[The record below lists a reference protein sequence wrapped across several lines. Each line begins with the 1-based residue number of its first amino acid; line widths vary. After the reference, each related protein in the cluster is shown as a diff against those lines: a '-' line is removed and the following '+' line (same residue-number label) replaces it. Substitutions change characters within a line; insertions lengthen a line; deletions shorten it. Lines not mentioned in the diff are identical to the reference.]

1 MILVIR
7 TRKGRELLSAGCS
20 PSGADLSTVF
30 PPYVDELSEKQLIDT
45 TSFSE
50 RIPAFLVA
58 QAEFSNRLPCY
69 SPRMKA
75 TVSSLRQARQIRQVF
90 GPVLDRLD
98 EVDAFFHREFEG
110 AQPMVRDVATYVLG
124 SGGKRLRPA
133 LVLLVSRMLGYK
145 GERDVRYA
153 AVIEMIHT
161 ATLIHD
167 DIIDQS
173 DLRRGKPTANNTWGN
188 QTTVL
193 VGDWLY
199 TRTMDLCLEL
209 GDVDVMRVL
218 TSATLR
224 MTEGEILA
232 DRVRGQLDVDQQT
245 YMDITQRKTAELFAA
260 ACALPALFQP
270 ATLHLTE
277 QLLEFGRCMGV
288 SFQLV
293 DDLLD
298 FTAARADL
306 GKPVMADLLEGR
318 VTLPIILLLE
328 RIDGRNRA
336 RLAEVVSSGSFDAI
350 SEQEVLQMVRT
361 SGVLD
366 EVRSRA
372 RAYAEDAAERAMAF
386 PPGPERDALVQASH
400 MLLDRG
406 V

>member
-1 MILVIR
+1 
-7 TRKGRELLSAGCS
+7 
-20 PSGADLSTVF
+20 
-30 PPYVDELSEKQLIDT
+30 
-45 TSFSE
+45 
-50 RIPAFLVA
+50 
-58 QAEFSNRLPCY
+58 
-69 SPRMKA
+69 
-75 TVSSLRQARQIRQVF
+75 
-90 GPVLDRLD
+90 
-98 EVDAFFHREFEG
+98 
-110 AQPMVRDVATYVLG
+110 MVRDVATYVLG
-124 SGGKRLRPA
+124 NGGKRLRPA

-153 AVIEMIHT
+153 AVVEMIHT

-167 DIIDQS
+167 DIIDGS
-173 DLRRGKPTANNTWGN
+173 DLRRGHPTANNTWGN

-209 GDVDVMRVL
+209 GDIDVMRVL

-232 DRVRGQLDVDQQT
+232 DRVRGQLDVDEPT
-245 YMDITQRKTAELFAA
+245 YMDITQRKTGELFAA

-277 QLLEFGRCMGV
+277 QLLEFGRNVGI

-298 FTAARADL
+298 FTADRSAL

-318 VTLPIILLLE
+318 VTLPIILLLQ
-328 RIDGRNRA
+328 RLDRRTRD

-350 SEQEVLQMVRT
+350 SEDEVLQMVRT
-361 SGVLD
+361 SGVL
-366 EVRSRA
+366 EKVRQRA
-372 RAYAEDAAERAMAF
+372 EKYSAEAAERAQAF
-386 PPGPERDALVQASH
+386 PPGPERDALIRASKL
-400 MLLDRG
+400 LLDRG

>member
-1 MILVIR
+1 
-7 TRKGRELLSAGCS
+7 
-20 PSGADLSTVF
+20 
-30 PPYVDELSEKQLIDT
+30 
-45 TSFSE
+45 
-50 RIPAFLVA
+50 
-58 QAEFSNRLPCY
+58 
-69 SPRMKA
+69 MKA
-75 TVSSLRQARQIRQVF
+75 TVSSLKQARQIRQVF

-98 EVDAFFHREFEG
+98 EVEKFFDREFKA

-153 AVIEMIHT
+153 AVLEMIHT

-167 DIIDQS
+167 DIIDGS
-173 DLRRGKPTANNTWGN
+173 DLRRGQPTANNTWGN

-232 DRVRGQLDVDQQT
+232 DRVRGRLDVDEST

-277 QLLEFGRCMGV
+277 GLLEFGRSVGI

-298 FTAARADL
+298 FTAVRSDL

-318 VTLPIILLLE
+318 VTLPIILLLK
-328 RIDGRNRA
+328 RVNDRTRD
-336 RLAEVVSSGSFDAI
+336 RLAEVVAKGSFDAI
-350 SEQEVLQMVRT
+350 SEEEVLQMVRT

-366 EVRSRA
+366 EVRQ
-372 RAYAEDAAERAMAF
+372 RAYAYAADAAERAQAF
-386 PPGPERDALVQASH
+386 PPGNERNALIHASQL
-400 MLLDRG
+400 LLDRG

>member
-1 MILVIR
+1 
-7 TRKGRELLSAGCS
+7 
-20 PSGADLSTVF
+20 
-30 PPYVDELSEKQLIDT
+30 
-45 TSFSE
+45 
-50 RIPAFLVA
+50 
-58 QAEFSNRLPCY
+58 
-69 SPRMKA
+69 
-75 TVSSLRQARQIRQVF
+75 VSSLRQARQIRQVF
-90 GPVLDRLD
+90 GPVLERLD
-98 EVDAFFHREFEG
+98 QVEEFFTREFER
-110 AQPMVRDVATYVLG
+110 AQPMVREVATYVLG

-133 LVLLVSRMLGYK
+133 FVLLVSRMLGYT
-145 GERDVRYA
+145 GERDVRYG
-153 AVIEMIHT
+153 AVVEMIHT

-167 DIIDQS
+167 DIIDES
-173 DLRRGKPTANNTWGN
+173 DLRRGQPTASKMWGN
-188 QTTVL
+188 ETSVL

-209 GDVDVMRVL
+209 GDVDVMRIL

-232 DRVRGQLDVDQQT
+232 DQVRGRLDIDEPT
-245 YMDITQRKTAELFAA
+245 YMDITQRKTAELFSA

-277 QLLEFGRCMGV
+277 RLLEFGRNVGI

-306 GKPVMADLLEGR
+306 GKPVMADLREGR
-318 VTLPIILLLE
+318 ATLPIILLLP
-328 RIDGRNRA
+328 RLDRRNRE
-336 RLAEVVSSGSFDAI
+336 RLEDVVSRGVFDTI
-350 SEQEVLQMVRT
+350 SEEEVLDMVRT

-366 EVRSRA
+366 EVRRRA
-372 RAYAEDAAERAMAF
+372 RKYAARAAEQVDAF
-386 PPGPERDALVQASH
+386 PPGFERDALIHASE

>member
-1 MILVIR
+1 
-7 TRKGRELLSAGCS
+7 
-20 PSGADLSTVF
+20 
-30 PPYVDELSEKQLIDT
+30 
-45 TSFSE
+45 
-50 RIPAFLVA
+50 
-58 QAEFSNRLPCY
+58 
-69 SPRMKA
+69 MKA
-75 TVSSLRQARQIRQVF
+75 TVSSLKQARQIRQVF
-90 GPVLDRLD
+90 GPVLDRL
-98 EVDAFFHREFEG
+98 ESVNEFFDREFER
-110 AQPMVRDVATYVLG
+110 AEPMVRDVATYVLG

-133 LVLLVSRMLGYK
+133 LVLLVSKMLGYS

-153 AVIEMIHT
+153 AVVEMIHT

-167 DIIDQS
+167 DIIDGS
-173 DLRRGKPTANNTWGN
+173 DLRRGHPTANNTWGN

-209 GDVDVMRVL
+209 GDVDVMRIL

-232 DRVRGQLDVDQQT
+232 DRVRGDLDVDEPT
-245 YMDITQRKTAELFAA
+245 YMDITQRKTAELFSA

-277 QLLEFGRCMGV
+277 RLLEFGRNVGI

-298 FTAARADL
+298 FTAARSDL
-306 GKPVMADLLEGR
+306 GKPVMADLREGR
-318 VTLPIILLLE
+318 ATLPIIMLLPRLD
-328 RIDGRNRA
+328 RTTRNRLQSVA
-336 RLAEVVSSGSFDAI
+336 SSGSFDAI
-350 SEQEVLQMVRT
+350 SVDEVLQMVRT
-361 SGVLD
+361 SGVLE
-366 EVRSRA
+366 EVQERAQLYAA
-372 RAYAEDAAERAMAF
+372 RATEQAQAF
-386 PPGPERDALVQASH
+386 PPGPERDSLIRASQ

>member
-1 MILVIR
+1 
-7 TRKGRELLSAGCS
+7 
-20 PSGADLSTVF
+20 
-30 PPYVDELSEKQLIDT
+30 
-45 TSFSE
+45 
-50 RIPAFLVA
+50 
-58 QAEFSNRLPCY
+58 
-69 SPRMKA
+69 MKA
-75 TVSSLRQARQIRQVF
+75 TVSSLKHARQIRQVF

-98 EVDAFFHREFEG
+98 EVDKFFDREFKA

-133 LVLLVSRMLGYK
+133 FVLLVSRMLGYK

-153 AVIEMIHT
+153 AVLEMIHT

-167 DIIDQS
+167 DIIDES
-173 DLRRGKPTANNTWGN
+173 DLRRGQPTANNAWGN

-209 GDVDVMRVL
+209 GDVDVMRTL

-232 DRVRGQLDVDQQT
+232 DRVRGRLDVDEST

-277 QLLEFGRCMGV
+277 GLLDFGRSVGI

-298 FTAARADL
+298 FTAERSDL

-318 VTLPIILLLE
+318 VTLPIILLLK
-328 RIDGRNRA
+328 RVDDRTRD
-336 RLAEVVSSGSFDAI
+336 RFAEVVSSGSFDAI
-350 SEQEVLQMVRT
+350 SEEEVLQMVRT

-366 EVRSRA
+366 EVRQ
-372 RAYAEDAAERAMAF
+372 RAYAYAADAAQRAQAF
-386 PPGPERDALVQASH
+386 PPGNERDALIHASQL
-400 MLLDRG
+400 LLDRG

>member
-1 MILVIR
+1 V
-7 TRKGRELLSAGCS
+7 
-20 PSGADLSTVF
+20 
-30 PPYVDELSEKQLIDT
+30 
-45 TSFSE
+45 
-50 RIPAFLVA
+50 
-58 QAEFSNRLPCY
+58 
-69 SPRMKA
+69 KA

-90 GPVLDRLD
+90 GPVLERLD
-98 EVDAFFHREFEG
+98 QVEEFFTREFER
-110 AQPMVRDVATYVLG
+110 AQPMVREVATYVLG

-133 LVLLVSRMLGYK
+133 FVLLVSRMLGYT
-145 GERDVRYA
+145 GERDVRYG
-153 AVIEMIHT
+153 AVVEMIHT

-167 DIIDQS
+167 DIIDES
-173 DLRRGKPTANNTWGN
+173 DLRRGQPTASKMWGN
-188 QTTVL
+188 ETSVL

-209 GDVDVMRVL
+209 GDVDVMRIL

-232 DRVRGQLDVDQQT
+232 DQVRGRLDIDEPT
-245 YMDITQRKTAELFAA
+245 YMDITQRKTAELFSA

-277 QLLEFGRCMGV
+277 RLLEFGRNVGI

-306 GKPVMADLLEGR
+306 GKPVMADLREGR
-318 VTLPIILLLE
+318 ATLPIILLLP
-328 RIDGRNRA
+328 RLDRRNRE
-336 RLAEVVSSGSFDAI
+336 RLEDVVSRGVFDTI
-350 SEQEVLQMVRT
+350 SEEEVLDMVRT

-366 EVRSRA
+366 EVRRRA
-372 RAYAEDAAERAMAF
+372 RKYAARAAEQVDAF
-386 PPGPERDALVQASH
+386 PPGFERDALIHASE

>member
-1 MILVIR
+1 
-7 TRKGRELLSAGCS
+7 
-20 PSGADLSTVF
+20 
-30 PPYVDELSEKQLIDT
+30 
-45 TSFSE
+45 
-50 RIPAFLVA
+50 
-58 QAEFSNRLPCY
+58 
-69 SPRMKA
+69 MKA
-75 TVSSLRQARQIRQVF
+75 TVSSLKQARQIRQVF

-98 EVDAFFHREFEG
+98 EVEKFFGREFKV

-153 AVIEMIHT
+153 AVLEMIHT

-167 DIIDQS
+167 DIIDES
-173 DLRRGKPTANNTWGN
+173 DLRRGQPTANNTWGN

-209 GDVDVMRVL
+209 GDIEVMRIL

-232 DRVRGQLDVDQQT
+232 DRVRGRLDVDEST

-277 QLLEFGRCMGV
+277 NLLDFGRSVGV

-298 FTAARADL
+298 FTAARSDL

-318 VTLPIILLLE
+318 VTLPIILLLR
-328 RIDGRNRA
+328 RIDGRNRD

-350 SEQEVLQMVRT
+350 SQEEVLQMVRT

-366 EVRSRA
+366 EVRQ
-372 RAYAEDAAERAMAF
+372 RAYAYSAEAAERAQAF
-386 PPGPERDALVQASH
+386 PPGPERDALIHASH
-400 MLLDRG
+400 LLLDRG

>member
-1 MILVIR
+1 
-7 TRKGRELLSAGCS
+7 
-20 PSGADLSTVF
+20 
-30 PPYVDELSEKQLIDT
+30 
-45 TSFSE
+45 
-50 RIPAFLVA
+50 
-58 QAEFSNRLPCY
+58 
-69 SPRMKA
+69 MKA
-75 TVSSLRQARQIRQVF
+75 TVSSLKQARQIRQVF
-90 GPVLDRLD
+90 GPVLDRLED
-98 EVDAFFHREFEG
+98 VEAFFEREFEG
-110 AQPMVRDVATYVLG
+110 AQPMVREVATYVLG

-153 AVIEMIHT
+153 AVVEMIHT

-167 DIIDQS
+167 DIIDGS
-173 DLRRGKPTANNTWGN
+173 DLRRGHPTANNTWGN
-188 QTTVL
+188 QTSVL

-232 DRVRGQLDVDQQT
+232 DCVRGQLDIDEPT
-245 YMDITQRKTAELFAA
+245 YMDITRRKTAELFAA

-277 QLLEFGRCMGV
+277 RLLDFGRSMGI

-298 FTAARADL
+298 FTAARSDL

-318 VTLPIILLLE
+318 VTLPIILLL
-328 RIDGRNRA
+328 RRADGRTRD
-336 RLAEVVSSGSFDAI
+336 RLASVVSSGSFDAI

-366 EVRSRA
+366 EVRGRA
-372 RAYAEDAAERAMAF
+372 QAYAAEAAERAQAF
-386 PPGPERDALVQASH
+386 PRGAERDALIRASH

-406 V
+406 A

>member
-1 MILVIR
+1 
-7 TRKGRELLSAGCS
+7 
-20 PSGADLSTVF
+20 
-30 PPYVDELSEKQLIDT
+30 
-45 TSFSE
+45 
-50 RIPAFLVA
+50 
-58 QAEFSNRLPCY
+58 
-69 SPRMKA
+69 MKA
-75 TVSSLRQARQIRQVF
+75 TVSSLNQARQIRQVF

-98 EVDAFFHREFEG
+98 EVEKFFDREFKA

-153 AVIEMIHT
+153 AVLEMIHT

-167 DIIDQS
+167 DIIDES
-173 DLRRGKPTANNTWGN
+173 DLRRGQPTANNTWGN

-232 DRVRGQLDVDQQT
+232 DRVRGRLDVDEST

-277 QLLEFGRCMGV
+277 GLLDFGRSIGI

-298 FTAARADL
+298 FTAVRSDL

-318 VTLPIILLLE
+318 VTLPIILLL
-328 RIDGRNRA
+328 RRVDGRTRD
-336 RLAEVVSSGSFDAI
+336 RLAEVVSNGSFGAI
-350 SEQEVLQMVRT
+350 SEEEVLQMVRT

-366 EVRSRA
+366 EVRQ
-372 RAYAEDAAERAMAF
+372 RAYAYAADAAQRAQTF
-386 PPGPERDALVQASH
+386 PPGNERDALIHASQL
-400 MLLDRG
+400 LLDRG

>member
-1 MILVIR
+1 
-7 TRKGRELLSAGCS
+7 
-20 PSGADLSTVF
+20 
-30 PPYVDELSEKQLIDT
+30 
-45 TSFSE
+45 
-50 RIPAFLVA
+50 
-58 QAEFSNRLPCY
+58 
-69 SPRMKA
+69 MKA
-75 TVSSLRQARQIRQVF
+75 TVSSLKHARQIRQVF

-98 EVDAFFHREFEG
+98 EVEKFFDREFKA

-133 LVLLVSRMLGYK
+133 FVLLVSRMLGYK

-153 AVIEMIHT
+153 AVLEMIHT

-167 DIIDQS
+167 DIIDES
-173 DLRRGKPTANNTWGN
+173 DLRRGQPTANNTWGN

-209 GDVDVMRVL
+209 GDVDVMRTL

-232 DRVRGQLDVDQQT
+232 DRVRGRLDVDEST

-277 QLLEFGRCMGV
+277 GLLDFGRSVGI

-298 FTAARADL
+298 FTAVRSDL

-318 VTLPIILLLE
+318 VTLPIILLLK
-328 RIDGRNRA
+328 RVDDRTRD
-336 RLAEVVSSGSFDAI
+336 RFAEVVSSGSFDAI
-350 SEQEVLQMVRT
+350 SEEEVLQMVRT

-366 EVRSRA
+366 EVRQ
-372 RAYAEDAAERAMAF
+372 RAYAYAADAAQRAQAF
-386 PPGPERDALVQASH
+386 PPGNERDALIHASQL
-400 MLLDRG
+400 LLDRG

>member
-1 MILVIR
+1 V
-7 TRKGRELLSAGCS
+7 
-20 PSGADLSTVF
+20 
-30 PPYVDELSEKQLIDT
+30 
-45 TSFSE
+45 
-50 RIPAFLVA
+50 
-58 QAEFSNRLPCY
+58 
-69 SPRMKA
+69 KA
-75 TVSSLRQARQIRQVF
+75 TVSSLKQARQIRQVF
-90 GPVLDRLD
+90 GPVLDRLE
-98 EVDAFFHREFEG
+98 EVEVFFEREFEG

-153 AVIEMIHT
+153 AVVEMIHT

-167 DIIDQS
+167 DIIDGS
-173 DLRRGKPTANNTWGN
+173 DLRRGHPTANNTWGN
-188 QTTVL
+188 QTSVL

-209 GDVDVMRVL
+209 GDVEVMRVL

-232 DRVRGQLDVDQQT
+232 DRVRRNVDVDELT

-270 ATLHLTE
+270 ATLHLTDR
-277 QLLEFGRCMGV
+277 LLDFGRSVGI

-298 FTAARADL
+298 FTAERSEL

-318 VTLPIILLLE
+318 VTLPIILLLRRVDRRTRD
-328 RIDGRNRA
+328 RIA
-336 RLAEVVSSGSFDAI
+336 SVVENGTFDDI
-350 SEQEVLQMVRT
+350 SERELLQIVRA
-361 SGVLD
+361 SGVVE

-372 RAYAEDAAERAMAF
+372 QAHAEEAVERAQSF
-386 PPGPERDALVQASH
+386 PRGPERDALIRASH

-406 V
+406 M

>member
-1 MILVIR
+1 
-7 TRKGRELLSAGCS
+7 
-20 PSGADLSTVF
+20 
-30 PPYVDELSEKQLIDT
+30 
-45 TSFSE
+45 
-50 RIPAFLVA
+50 
-58 QAEFSNRLPCY
+58 
-69 SPRMKA
+69 MKA

-90 GPVLDRLD
+90 GPVLERLD
-98 EVDAFFHREFEG
+98 QVEEFFTREFER
-110 AQPMVRDVATYVLG
+110 AQPMVREVATYVLG

-133 LVLLVSRMLGYK
+133 FVLLVSRMLGYT
-145 GERDVRYA
+145 GERDVRYG
-153 AVIEMIHT
+153 AVVEMIHT

-167 DIIDQS
+167 DIIDES
-173 DLRRGKPTANNTWGN
+173 DLRRGQPTASKTWGN
-188 QTTVL
+188 ETSVL

-209 GDVDVMRVL
+209 GDVDVMRIL

-232 DRVRGQLDVDQQT
+232 DQVRGRLDIDEPT
-245 YMDITQRKTAELFAA
+245 YMDITQRKTAELFSA

-277 QLLEFGRCMGV
+277 RLLEFGRNVGI

-306 GKPVMADLLEGR
+306 GKPVMADLREGR
-318 VTLPIILLLE
+318 ATLPIILLLP
-328 RIDGRNRA
+328 RLDRRNRE
-336 RLAEVVSSGSFDAI
+336 RLEDVVSRGVFDTI
-350 SEQEVLQMVRT
+350 SEEEVLDMVRT

-366 EVRSRA
+366 EVRRRA
-372 RAYAEDAAERAMAF
+372 RKYAARAAEQVDAF
-386 PPGPERDALVQASH
+386 PPGFERDALIHASE

>member
-1 MILVIR
+1 
-7 TRKGRELLSAGCS
+7 
-20 PSGADLSTVF
+20 
-30 PPYVDELSEKQLIDT
+30 
-45 TSFSE
+45 
-50 RIPAFLVA
+50 
-58 QAEFSNRLPCY
+58 
-69 SPRMKA
+69 MKA
-75 TVSSLRQARQIRQVF
+75 SVTSLKQARQIRQVF
-90 GPVLDRLD
+90 GPVLERLD
-98 EVDAFFHREFEG
+98 EVDLFFHREFQH

-145 GERDVRYA
+145 GERDIRYA
-153 AVIEMIHT
+153 AVVELIHT

-167 DIIDQS
+167 DIIDGS

-209 GDVDVMRVL
+209 GDVEVMRVL
-218 TSATLR
+218 TSATLK

-232 DRVRGQLDVDQQT
+232 DRVRGRIDVDEST
-245 YMDITQRKTAELFAA
+245 YMDITQRKTAELFSA

-270 ATLHLTE
+270 STLHLTE
-277 QLLEFGRCMGV
+277 KLLEFGRNVGI

-298 FTAARADL
+298 FTADRTDL

-318 VTLPIILLLE
+318 VTLPIILLLK
-328 RIDGRNRA
+328 RLDGRTRD
-336 RLAEVVSSGSFDAI
+336 RLAEVVACASFDAI
-350 SEQEVLQMVRT
+350 SQDEILQMIRT

-366 EVRSRA
+366 EVRRRA
-372 RAYAEDAAERAMAF
+372 RAYSEKAVKLAQAF
-386 PPGPERDALVQASH
+386 PPGEECDALVRASQL
-400 MLLDRG
+400 LLDRG

>member
-1 MILVIR
+1 
-7 TRKGRELLSAGCS
+7 
-20 PSGADLSTVF
+20 
-30 PPYVDELSEKQLIDT
+30 
-45 TSFSE
+45 
-50 RIPAFLVA
+50 
-58 QAEFSNRLPCY
+58 
-69 SPRMKA
+69 MKA
-75 TVSSLRQARQIRQVF
+75 TVSSLKQARQIRQVF

-98 EVDAFFHREFEG
+98 EVEKFFDREFKA
-110 AQPMVRDVATYVLG
+110 AQPMVREVATYVLG

-153 AVIEMIHT
+153 AVLEMIHT

-167 DIIDQS
+167 DIIDES
-173 DLRRGKPTANNTWGN
+173 DLRRGQPTANNTWGN

-209 GDVDVMRVL
+209 GDVDVMRAL

-232 DRVRGQLDVDQQT
+232 DRVRGRLDVDEST

-277 QLLEFGRCMGV
+277 GLLEFGRSVGI

-298 FTAARADL
+298 FTAVRSDL

-318 VTLPIILLLE
+318 VTLPIILLL
-328 RIDGRNRA
+328 RRVDDRTRD
-336 RLAEVVSSGSFDAI
+336 RLAEVVAKGSFDAI
-350 SEQEVLQMVRT
+350 SEEEVLQMVRT

-366 EVRSRA
+366 EVRQ
-372 RAYAEDAAERAMAF
+372 RAYAYAADAAERAQAF
-386 PPGPERDALVQASH
+386 PPGNERNALIHASQL
-400 MLLDRG
+400 LLDRG

>member
-1 MILVIR
+1 
-7 TRKGRELLSAGCS
+7 
-20 PSGADLSTVF
+20 
-30 PPYVDELSEKQLIDT
+30 
-45 TSFSE
+45 
-50 RIPAFLVA
+50 
-58 QAEFSNRLPCY
+58 
-69 SPRMKA
+69 MKA
-75 TVSSLRQARQIRQVF
+75 TVSSLKQARQIRQVF

-98 EVDAFFHREFEG
+98 EVEKFFGREFKA

-124 SGGKRLRPA
+124 NGGKRLRPA
-133 LVLLVSRMLGYK
+133 LVLLVSKMLGYK

-153 AVIEMIHT
+153 AVLEMIHT

-167 DIIDQS
+167 DIIDES
-173 DLRRGKPTANNTWGN
+173 DLRRGQPTANNTWGN

-232 DRVRGQLDVDQQT
+232 DHVRGRLDVDETT

-277 QLLEFGRCMGV
+277 GLHEFGRNVGV

-298 FTAARADL
+298 FTAARSDL

-318 VTLPIILLLE
+318 VTLPIILLLR
-328 RIDGRNRA
+328 RIDGRTRD
-336 RLAEVVSSGSFDAI
+336 RLAQVIANGEFDAI
-350 SEQEVLQMVRT
+350 SEEEVLQMVRT

-366 EVRSRA
+366 EVRRRA
-372 RAYAEDAAERAMAF
+372 QMHAAEAADRAKAF
-386 PPGPERDALVQASH
+386 PPGPEREALINASQ